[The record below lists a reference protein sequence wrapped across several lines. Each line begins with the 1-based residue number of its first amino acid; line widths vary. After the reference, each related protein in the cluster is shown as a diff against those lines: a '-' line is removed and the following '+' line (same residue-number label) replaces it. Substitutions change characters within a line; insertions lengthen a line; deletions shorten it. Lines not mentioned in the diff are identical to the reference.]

1 MQAEWKP
8 VPDPSRLTSEQL
20 FREIAALKEIVFTR
34 LDGMDNALTLATER
48 LNRQPS
54 EIDKAI
60 SHLKELHNASINS
73 LKELHNA
80 AIHDTQKSAEMLTN
94 VLQTAV
100 TKSEFAYA
108 KQFDA
113 INLNNQTQ
121 NKANADRIE
130 DIKERLDRSEGAS
143 LSKTDTEKAHR
154 DNTGLWIGLASAI
167 IAFAALAIGAVGLFI
182 ANYHKV

>member
-1 MQAEWKP
+1 MAPDLLP
-8 VPDPSRLTSEQL
+8 VPDPSRLTTEQL
-20 FREIAALKEIVFTR
+20 DRALVALEKLISAR
-34 LDGMDNALTLATER
+34 LDGMDTALDLATER
-48 LNRQPS
+48 MNRQPS

-60 SHLKELHNASINS
+60 DHLKELHNGSISS

-100 TKSEFAYA
+100 IKSEASYT

-130 DIKERLDRSEGAS
+130 DIKERLDRSEGS
-143 LSKTDTEKAHR
+143 TVGKTDTEKSHR
-154 DNTGLWIGLASAI
+154 DMTSLWI
-167 IAFAALAIGAVGLFI
+167 ALAACIAAFLAAAIAAVGLFI
-182 ANYHKV
+182 AVYHKV